1 MIIPKY
7 RSNVLFFKLPKS
19 YQEDIIREFPQY
31 YRDNSITP
39 NTKSDDE
46 LMSEIRDHFL
56 LYDETRLFNKYMHQH
71 TRLYTEKVLNED
83 IISEEYPELFI

>member
-1 MIIPKY
+1 MRIPRY
-7 RSNVLFFKLPKS
+7 RPNELFFKLPKS
-19 YQEDIIREFPQY
+19 HQESIISAFPQY
-31 YRDNSITP
+31 YRDNAIAP

-46 LMSEIRDHFL
+46 LMSEIEDHFL

-71 TRLYTEKVLNED
+71 IRLYTEKVLDED